1 MPIQGPPVGP
11 GSEGIAPMYEIV
23 PRFVVEVVRR
33 QRAVGWRSVGEGG
46 GVLGW
51 GLMGW
56 DEEGVGGGWR
66 VQDRIK

>member
-1 MPIQGPPVGP
+1 MGP

-46 GVLGW
+46 GGVR
-51 GLMGW
+51 MGF
-56 DEEGVGGGWR
+56 DGMG
-66 VQDRIK
+66 